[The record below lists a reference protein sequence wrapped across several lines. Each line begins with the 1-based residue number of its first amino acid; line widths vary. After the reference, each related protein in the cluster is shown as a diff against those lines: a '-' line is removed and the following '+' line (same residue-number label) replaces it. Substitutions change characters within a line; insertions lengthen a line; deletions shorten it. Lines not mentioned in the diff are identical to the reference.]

1 MKGVKERAMAQ
12 KTKINIT
19 ADKEAWETFKKN
31 CQMTGLNA
39 SRVLE
44 VFMIC
49 LNSTHPLNAM
59 RRFIDVT
66 ECIRKE
72 LNIKE

>member
-1 MKGVKERAMAQ
+1 MAQ

-19 ADKEAWETFKKN
+19 ADKEAWTAFKRN
-31 CQMTGLNA
+31 CQMAGLNA

-49 LNSTHPLNAM
+49 MVSTHPLSAM
-59 RRFIDVT
+59 KRFIDVT
-66 ECIRKE
+66 EAVRKE